1 MAEGHPIIAGGGFDV
16 AAAGTEI
23 ILNVKQLAGLLGRIW
38 KRERREVG
46 TSPAAGWEA
55 AAESGEAGSPGRI
68 EALNDNMKKR
78 IKDLGEAINQSL
90 SESEPIADA
99 IARIKAEGYDVFLV
113 LEATIGFNKIEED
126 EEVSKPAMVRSS
138 ASPPDF
144 QITAQDMK
152 FLKQLRIRLD
162 DAA

>member
-1 MAEGHPIIAGGGFDV
+1 M
-16 AAAGTEI
+16 
-23 ILNVKQLAGLLGRIW
+23 
-38 KRERREVG
+38 G
-46 TSPAAGWEA
+46 TSPAATGQA
-55 AAESGEAGSPGRI
+55 VVESGEAGSPGGI
-68 EALNDNMKKR
+68 QALNDKMKKR

-99 IARIKAEGYDVFLV
+99 IASIKSEGYDVFLV
-113 LEATIGFNKIEED
+113 LEATIGFNKTEEED
-126 EEVSKPAMVRSS
+126 EEASKPAMVRSS
-138 ASPPDF
+138 ASQPDF